1 MIKFHSACRMTL
13 VTAELP
19 GSDPGVPWC
28 TPIHQV
34 SLVQRTAKTFHF
46 PSPFHLPQRPAQPPP
61 TCQWDRKRWHQ
72 CPRLRFPGAGGENL
86 RKRRI
91 SKWKTAHR
99 ETWMKCFSCC
109 FCCSV
114 AKSCPILCDPH
125 GQQHP
130 RLLCPSLSTGICSN
144 SCPPSQ
150 WCHPTISSFNAPLS
164 FCLQSL
170 PASETFPMSQLFISV
185 AKGMEFQLQQK
196 SFQWIVRVDFHW
208 IDWFDLLSVQRTLKS
223 LLQHHNLKASIL
235 WCSTFFMA
243 QFSHLY
249 MTTGTIIV
257 FTHLCWQSDVSV
269 FEYAVQVC
277 HSFLPRSKCF
287 WISWLQL
294 LSTVILEPKKIKS
307 VTASIFPS
315 LFAMKRWDQML
326 WS

>member
-19 GSDPGVPWC
+19 GSDPGVPLC

-61 TCQWDRKRWHQ
+61 TCQWDRKCWHQ

-170 PASETFPMSQLFISV
+170 PASETFPMSQLFTSGGQSIGASASASV
-185 AKGMEFQLQQK
+185 
-196 SFQWIVRVDFHW
+196 
-208 IDWFDLLSVQRTLKS
+208 LSV
-223 LLQHHNLKASIL
+223 
-235 WCSTFFMA
+235 
-243 QFSHLY
+243 
-249 MTTGTIIV
+249 TIQGWFPLGWIG
-257 FTHLCWQSDVSV
+257 
-269 FEYAVQVC
+269 
-277 HSFLPRSKCF
+277 
-287 WISWLQL
+287 WISLQSKR
-294 LSTVILEPKKIKS
+294 LSRVFSNTTVQKYQFFS
-307 VTASIFPS
+307 AQPS
-315 LFAMKRWDQML
+315 LWSNSNIRTWLLEKAQLWLYRPICFKSGEMHTKVHIVMNSMTSRLCKLRCETCVKVGHYIYIKFA
-326 WS
+326 